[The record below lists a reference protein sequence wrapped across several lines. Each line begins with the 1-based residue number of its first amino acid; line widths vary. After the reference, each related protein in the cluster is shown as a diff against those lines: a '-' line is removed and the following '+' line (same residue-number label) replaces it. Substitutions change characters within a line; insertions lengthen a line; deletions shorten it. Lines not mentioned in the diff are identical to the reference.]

1 MTAHN
6 KYIDTTRLR
15 RRLVDLIRIPSVTGQ
30 EDAAIA
36 RIAEW
41 LGELGVEV
49 DHWHEGIADVLTDPN
64 YPGHEVERAWLPV
77 VVGVVRGRKP
87 GPTVVLTGHLDVVPP
102 GDANQW
108 THDPYSGYM
117 DGDTVYGRGASDMKS
132 GVVAALEA
140 FEAFA
145 LGPRDFGGRVVF
157 VGVPAEEDSGLGTLA
172 AIRRGWR
179 PDAVV
184 IPEPTLDDEGTP
196 KLVVAH
202 AGAMSFFLEVMG
214 LAAHASRR
222 HLGENALDHYLAI
235 HQALREDEKR
245 INDAENHLLMQA
257 LHLPYATNVGLING
271 GNWSSS
277 VMDRLTAEIR
287 VGVTLDETV
296 AQAKARIQRVI
307 AQAAAG
313 SPWLAQ
319 NPPQVRLVASGFG
332 SAQTPV
338 EHPLVTIMAETA
350 TDVFD
355 HPVRIS
361 GAPYGCDMSA
371 WVRLTG
377 AATVVYGPG
386 DIYWAHAADE
396 RVSLEATARVAQVL
410 VQATEQLLTY
420 NPEELRLHDQADQA
434 DQAGSR

>member
-1 MTAHN
+1 MTDHRE
-6 KYIDTTRLR
+6 YIDATRVR

-30 EDAAIA
+30 EDAVIG
-36 RIAEW
+36 RLSEW
-41 LGELGVEV
+41 LWELGVEV
-49 DHWHEGIADVLTDPN
+49 DYWNEGIADVLNDPN

-77 VVGVVRGRKP
+77 VIGVVRGRKP

-102 GDANQW
+102 GDINQW
-108 THDPYSGYM
+108 TLDPYSGYM

-132 GVVAALEA
+132 GVVSALEA

-145 LGPRDFGGRVVF
+145 KGPRTFAGRVVF

-172 AIRRGWR
+172 AIRRGWY

-184 IPEPTLDDEGTP
+184 VPEPTLDDEGSP

-202 AGAMSFFLEVMG
+202 AGAMSFFLEVTG

-222 HLGENALDHYLAI
+222 HLGESALDHYLAI
-235 HQALREDEKR
+235 HRALREDEKR
-245 INDAENHLLMQA
+245 INDGENHPLMRA

-287 VGVTLDETV
+287 VGVPLNETV
-296 AQAKARIQRVI
+296 EQARARIQRVI
-307 AQAAAG
+307 TEACAG
-313 SPWLAQ
+313 DTWLEQ
-319 NPPQVRLVASGFG
+319 NPPQARLVASGFG
-332 SAQTPV
+332 SAQTPM
-338 EHPLVTIMAETA
+338 EHPLVTTMADA
-350 TDVFD
+350 AASVFGR
-355 HPVRIS
+355 PARIA

-386 DIYWAHAADE
+386 DIDWAHSADE
-396 RVSLEATARVAQVL
+396 RVSLDATERVAHVL
-410 VQATEQLLTY
+410 VQATEKLLTFR
-420 NPEELRLHDQADQA
+420 PGELRLQQQGETHAEPD
-434 DQAGSR
+434 

>member
-1 MTAHN
+1 MTDHRE
-6 KYIDTTRLR
+6 YIDTIRVR

-30 EDAAIA
+30 EDAVIA
-36 RIAEW
+36 RLADW
-41 LGELGVEV
+41 LSELGVEV
-49 DHWHEGIADVLTDPN
+49 DHWSEGIADVLTDPN

-102 GDANQW
+102 GDFNQW
-108 THDPYSGYM
+108 TQDPYSGYM
-117 DGDTVYGRGASDMKS
+117 DGDTIYGRGASDMKS
-132 GVVAALEA
+132 GVVSALEA

-145 LGPRDFGGRVVF
+145 LGPRDFAGRVVF

-172 AIRRGWR
+172 AIRRGWH

-184 IPEPTLDDEGTP
+184 VPEPTLDTEGSP

-222 HLGENALDHYLAI
+222 HLGESALDHYLAI
-235 HQALREDEKR
+235 HKALRDDEKR
-245 INDAENHLLMQA
+245 INDAEDHPLMQA

-287 VGVTLDETV
+287 VGVTLNETV
-296 AQAKARIQRVI
+296 EEARARIQRVI
-307 AQAAAG
+307 AEAG
-313 SPWLAQ
+313 ADDPWLSE
-319 NPPQVRLVASGFG
+319 NPPQVRLMASGFG
-332 SAQTPV
+332 SAHTPT
-338 EHPLVTIMAETA
+338 EHPLVTTMAESA
-350 TDVFD
+350 RSVFGR
-355 HPVRIS
+355 PPRIT

-386 DIYWAHAADE
+386 DIDWAHSADE
-396 RVSLEATARVAQVL
+396 QVSLEATVQVAHVL
-410 VQATEQLLTY
+410 VQATEKLLTFS
-420 NPEELRLHDQADQA
+420 PEELRLKNH
-434 DQAGSR
+434 GKRPTEGG